1 MNKPKPKIYPTTH
14 WSSYDRALINWGNI
28 TIWFAPAKHCCAPD
42 KGKQEEVKK
51 FIILSKPFLFLLSH
65 LSVLHKRVIIKL

>member
-42 KGKQEEVKK
+42 KGKQGKVKK
-51 FIILSKPFLFLLSH
+51 FIILSKPFLFFTES
-65 LSVLHKRVIIKL
+65 SQRST

>member
-1 MNKPKPKIYPTTH
+1 MN
-14 WSSYDRALINWGNI
+14 WENI

-42 KGKQEEVKK
+42 KGKQGEVKK